1 MSFRSVL
8 WMSVTSISLS
18 RRQNMF
24 VQMVS
29 LTTLCLLTMQTACS
43 FRMITAVSLAITHR
57 GHNQH
62 SEARQAV
69 YSP

>member
-1 MSFRSVL
+1 MDERYVNFIIKKTKHVC
-8 WMSVTSISLS
+8 
-18 RRQNMF
+18 
-24 VQMVS
+24 QMVS

-62 SEARQAV
+62 SDARQAV

>member
-1 MSFRSVL
+1 
-8 WMSVTSISLS
+8 
-18 RRQNMF
+18 MF

-29 LTTLCLLTMQTACS
+29 LTTLCLLTMHTACS

-57 GHNQH
+57 SHNQH
-62 SEARQAV
+62 SDARLVV